1 LLKDYTQAVAW
12 YRKAAE
18 QGYAAAQASLGT
30 LYSFGWGV
38 PKDYTQAVAWY
49 RKAAEQ
55 GDANAQTF
63 LGGMYDRGQ
72 GVPQDNAEAVAWY
85 RKAAEQGNPIGQSNL
100 GFAYEHGEGV
110 PQDYTQAVAWYR
122 KAAEHGGVYAGDA
135 QRALDNALDEMS
147 KAGQGVSQV
156 ASPAAPRPSEDVSE
170 VILRRQGGT
179 FLIPVSI
186 NNTISLNFIIDSG
199 AADVSIPYD
208 VVMTLMRTGTINRD
222 DFLGSQT
229 YTLADG
235 SHVPSETFRIRS
247 LKVGDRE
254 IQDVTGSVA
263 KIEGSLLLG
272 QSFLTRFKSWSIDNE
287 RGVLVLK

>member
-1 LLKDYTQAVAW
+1 VAQAKASLGNMFQEGQGVPLDSTPAATQAATSYRKAAEKGDATAQYSLGAFYNRGKGVPQDYSQAVVW

-18 QGYAAAQASLGT
+18 QGLYDAQLALGGM
-30 LYSFGWGV
+30 YRFGLGV
-38 PKDYTQAVAWY
+38 PKDYT
-49 RKAAEQ
+49 
-55 GDANAQTF
+55 
-63 LGGMYDRGQ
+63 
-72 GVPQDNAEAVAWY
+72 EAVAWY
-85 RKAAEQGNPIGQSNL
+85 RKAAAQGNFI
-100 GFAYEHGEGV
+100 
-110 PQDYTQAVAWYR
+110 
-122 KAAEHGGVYAGDA
+122 A
-135 QRALDNALDEMS
+135 QQQLDGLLEDM
-147 KAGQGVSQV
+147 GVSQV
-156 ASPAAPRPSEDVSE
+156 ASPAAPGPSKDGSE

-186 NNTISLNFIIDSG
+186 NNAISLNFIIDSG
-199 AADVSIPYD
+199 AADVSIPYE
-208 VVMTLMRTGTINRD
+208 VVKTLMRTGTINRD
-222 DFLGSQT
+222 DFLVSQT

-272 QSFLTRFKSWSIDNE
+272 QSFLTRFKSWSINNE